1 MFAFNFS
8 PPTSRMGDCNVE
20 GKNKGKK
27 ERKKRKATKKRECIK
42 GNSKNFSCS
51 QDQLQSSPKLLES
64 GTLKCEVCQQ
74 QRGPLPWVPSTILL
88 QACLSARLADQ
99 SRRRPS

>member
-27 ERKKRKATKKRECIK
+27 ERKKRKATRKRECIK

-64 GTLKCEVCQQ
+64 STLKCEVCQQ